1 MCVNPVSTLPK
12 PRRAR
17 GIELWAAIRSLG
29 RDGLRDLIERNCR
42 MAKVFADR
50 LQGAGFEILNDV
62 VLNQVLVSFGSP
74 EETQRV
80 IAEVQKDGTCWC
92 GGTQWHGRTAMRI
105 SVSNWE
111 TAEEDVECSLAAIIR
126 IANSGSLSR
135 LRVTKSN

>member
-1 MCVNPVSTLPK
+1 
-12 PRRAR
+12 
-17 GIELWAAIRSLG
+17 LWAAIRSLG
-29 RDGLRDLIERNCR
+29 RDGLRNLIERNCW

-111 TAEEDVECSLAAIIR
+111 STDEDVECSLAAIIR
-126 IANSGSLSR
+126 IANSGSPSE
-135 LRVTKSN
+135 LRATKSN